1 MFLLFMI
8 VLVAGNVLI
17 NVSLFKG
24 YYMRQA
30 KKRMLSTSEEI
41 KRVYSE
47 NKDTLSDYI
56 EMIDGTW
63 GIWVRIADEDS
74 NLLYTS
80 KPERNKNTKLSE
92 WAINAIKDGQKS
104 IEKEDVYFSQIS
116 KDENNIVRLVCI
128 TKISEDEGSN
138 YIILTRSIKSV
149 YENIST
155 ANRLVEVS
163 ALVLFLLGSIF
174 IFYLSNTITKP
185 ILQISEHAKEIA
197 KLNFEKK
204 LEVKYQ
210 NEVGTLANSINEI
223 SERLSISIDN
233 LKSDIDDRKALVR
246 NLSHELKT
254 PISAVKGYTEGLKY
268 AVADTPEKMN
278 RYCDVIILE
287 CNKMD
292 YLIKEML
299 ELSAMERVDVV
310 IEKSKFLAKQLA
322 QALQLCFQRQ
332 IDECE
337 INIEMVYDESFEIYG
352 DYHLL
357 ERAAFNYMENAIRHT
372 NEKGYIRV
380 TIEEEEGRI
389 LFKVFNVGNP
399 VSKDDIRNIWNVFY
413 KTDKARARDSKN
425 FGVGLSIVKANILL
439 HYGDVWVV
447 NQENGVEFGFWIP
460 NETSVL

>member
-310 IEKSKFLAKQLA
+310 IEKSKFPAKQLA

-380 TIEEEEGRI
+380 TIEEEEGRV